1 MTTIAQPI
9 PVKKNFRTEAVFLQQ
24 LEAIF
29 QKDFNARI
37 TPGEDQGSIRKAVVN
52 TEEKLELDTI
62 RKLVNLAGTYRI
74 QLKIGRSGAGL
85 KIQFGKD

>member
-1 MTTIAQPI
+1 MTTTMPSV
-9 PVKKNFRTEAVFLQQ
+9 PVKKNFRTEAVFLEQ

-37 TPGEDQGSIRKAVVN
+37 TPGEEQGSILKAVIN

-62 RKLVNLAGTYRI
+62 RKLVNLAGAYRI
-74 QLKIGRSGAGL
+74 KLKIGRSGAGL
-85 KIQFGKD
+85 KIQFGKE